1 MLFNVVWQIA
11 VAASIQTAAQ
21 TKIKSAVTFYN

>member
-11 VAASIQTAAQ
+11 ADASIQTAAQ
-21 TKIKSAVTFYN
+21 TNIKSAFFYN